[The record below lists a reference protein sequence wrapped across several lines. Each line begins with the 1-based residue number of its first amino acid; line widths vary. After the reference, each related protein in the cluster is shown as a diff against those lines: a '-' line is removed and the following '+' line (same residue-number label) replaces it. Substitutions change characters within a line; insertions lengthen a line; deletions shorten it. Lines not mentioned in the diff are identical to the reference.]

1 MKERRGEMNK
11 IPRLSV
17 VLPAYNAEKTIR
29 RAIESILNQTF
40 KDFELIVINDG
51 SIDRTAE
58 IISSYTDK
66 RINFVNLDKNEGLVS
81 ALNRG
86 LKLSR
91 GEFIARQDADDESL
105 LNRFTRQLNVIES
118 DEELGVVGAATLLR
132 TETGRVVGSYKYP
145 DDSTLAEWQ
154 AIFKTPVAHST
165 VMLRKSIIE
174 AAGAYSGEYKYA
186 EDFELWTRV
195 ARVGKIIS
203 LKEPLVYYAISE
215 GGESQRNRNLQDD
228 RHVSIAQRSIESL
241 VGEELDSKIV
251 RALTLAVDRADEFLS
266 INGALESIRC
276 MRQIRDCY
284 LSGLEDPLKDRNT
297 INSDYRDRVMRL
309 FRKLRHTERIKNI
322 GIMKREF
329 GMGLLAPKSV
339 ISMIRT

>member
-1 MKERRGEMNK
+1 MNK

-105 LNRFTRQLNVIES
+105 LNRFARQLNVIES

-165 VMLRKSIIE
+165 VILRKSIIE

-215 GGESQRNRNLQDD
+215 GGESQLNRNLQDE
-228 RHVSIAQRSIESL
+228 RHVSIAQRNIEGL
-241 VGEELDSKIV
+241 VGGKLDSKIV
-251 RALTLAVDRADEFLS
+251 RALTLAVDRADESLS
-266 INGALESIRC
+266 VDCVIESIRS
-276 MRQIRDCY
+276 MAQIRDCY
-284 LSGLEDPLKDRNT
+284 VSKQESLRENKNS
-297 INSDYRDRVMRL
+297 INLDYRDRVMRL
-309 FRKLRHTERIKNI
+309 FRKMRYTERIRNVGLIKS
-322 GIMKREF
+322 EF
-329 GMGLLAPKSV
+329 GLGLLAPRSV
-339 ISMIRT
+339 LSMIRV